1 MIEEKVVR
9 TSFKQSTRHGF
20 SLIEVLVALAI
31 LGIGSM
37 LSLKLIG
44 VFIQNNKGLASNQEA
59 VAIATRLMAEISD
72 AELRSPTDYD
82 PGLQVTGQPVM
93 NPVVGS
99 SIVSVGEFVSGSYES
114 LNGSA
119 PPAGLVAAFQARYV
133 VNQCPECQSPVP
145 GNANLVGPGGIEI
158 LIEVDNAEQ
167 GGPLIAPI
175 RMAVRRSYSH
185 GVSCPPGSTSCNV
198 RGYN

>member
-1 MIEEKVVR
+1 MTMPVKSKSQR
-9 TSFKQSTRHGF
+9 GF

-44 VFIQNNKGLASNQEA
+44 VFIQNNKGLSSNQEA

-72 AELRSPTDYD
+72 AEFRSPADFD
-82 PGLQVTGQPVM
+82 PGLQVTGQPVT
-93 NPVVGS
+93 NPITGS
-99 SIVSVGEFVSGSYES
+99 AIVSVGEFVAGSFES
-114 LNGSA
+114 LNGGVA
-119 PPAGLVAAFQARYV
+119 PQGLSPAFRARYV
-133 VNQCPECQSPVP
+133 VNQCPECQTPVA
-145 GNANLVGPGGIEI
+145 GNTNLVGPGGIEI
-158 LIEVDNAEQ
+158 LIEVANAQ
-167 GGPLIAPI
+167 QDGPLLAPI

-185 GVSCPPGSTSCNV
+185 GVSCPPGAATCNV